1 MKRKRHSPDQI
12 IVKLREVD
20 TLLSGGATL
29 ADAAKR
35 LGVSEMT
42 LIRWRNAYGGLKAQ
56 DMKKLKELER
66 ENLRLRKV
74 VADLALDIEMLKEV
88 AKGNF

>member
-29 ADAAKR
+29 ADAATR
-35 LGVSEMT
+35 RDS
-42 LIRWRNAYGGLKAQ
+42 ISP
-56 DMKKLKELER
+56 
-66 ENLRLRKV
+66 
-74 VADLALDIEMLKEV
+74 
-88 AKGNF
+88 